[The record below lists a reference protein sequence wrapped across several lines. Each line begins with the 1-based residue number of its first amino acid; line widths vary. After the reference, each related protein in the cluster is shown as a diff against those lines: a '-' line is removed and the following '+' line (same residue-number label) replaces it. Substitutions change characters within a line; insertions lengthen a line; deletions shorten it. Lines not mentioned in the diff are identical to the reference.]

1 MIDLSILPSRLP
13 PIHTEQGPV
22 TIQRIAHKHCDAL
35 CEAGQKSIHHV
46 KPWFGASVCPVT
58 PALAK
63 QCIDSMEKARDTG
76 YGLTYLLLHNE
87 TCLGMGI
94 INYIN
99 HTHLTA
105 NLGYWL
111 SPQACGKGLA
121 TAICEALK
129 KLAFSQMNL
138 HRLECYVEPN
148 NKASLRVAER
158 IGGVKEGLCRKRIFG
173 RDALL
178 YAIVSD

>member
-13 PIHTEQGPV
+13 PIQTEQGPV
-22 TIQRIAHKHCDAL
+22 TIQRIASKHCLAL
-35 CEAGQKSIHHV
+35 CQAGQQSIHHV
-46 KPWFGASVCPVT
+46 KPWLGASVCPVT

-63 QCIDSMEKARDTG
+63 QCIDKMEEAREMG
-76 YGLTYLLLHNE
+76 YGLTYLLMHE
-87 TCLGMGI
+87 DSCLGMGI
-94 INYIN
+94 INYI
-99 HTHLTA
+99 HPVHLTA

-111 SPQACGKGLA
+111 TPQACGKGLA

-148 NKASLRVAER
+148 NKASIRVAER
-158 IGGVKEGLCRKRIFG
+158 IGGVKEGLCKKRVFG

-178 YAIVSD
+178 YAITT

>member
-1 MIDLSILPSRLP
+1 LIDLSILPSRLP

-22 TIQRIAHKHCDAL
+22 TIQRIAPKHTEAL
-35 CEAGQKSIHHV
+35 CEAGQHAISHV
-46 KPWFGASVCPVT
+46 KPWFGSSVCPVT
-58 PALAK
+58 PMQSK
-63 QCIDSMEKARDTG
+63 QCIDAMEDARRND
-76 YGLTYLLLHNE
+76 YGLTYLLMHDE
-87 TCLGMGI
+87 KCLGMGI
-94 INYIN
+94 INHIH
-99 HTHLTA
+99 HTHFTA

-111 SPQACGKGLA
+111 RQDACGKGLA

-138 HRLECYVEPN
+138 HRLECFIEPN

-158 IGGVKEGLCRKRIFG
+158 IGAVKEGLCRKRVFG

-178 YAIVSD
+178 YAVIAP

>member
-22 TIQRIAHKHCDAL
+22 TIERIATKHTQRL
-35 CEAGQKSIHHV
+35 CEASQQSIHHV
-46 KPWFGASVCPVT
+46 KPWLGSGLCPVT

-63 QCIDSMEKARDTG
+63 QCISTMETDRETG
-76 YGLTYLLLHNE
+76 YGLTYLLIHDE
-87 TCLGMGI
+87 RCLGMGI
-94 INYIN
+94 INYIH

-111 SPQACGKGLA
+111 RPDACGKGLA
-121 TAICEALK
+121 TAICETLK
-129 KLAFSQMNL
+129 KLAFNQMNL
-138 HRLECYVEPN
+138 HRLECLIEPN

-158 IGGVKEGLCRKRIFG
+158 IGAVKEGLCRKRVFG

-178 YAIVSD
+178 YSITA

>member
-22 TIQRIAHKHCDAL
+22 TIQRIALKHVDAL
-35 CEAGQKSIHHV
+35 CEASQQSIHHV
-46 KPWFGASVCPVT
+46 KPWLGAALCPVT

-63 QCIDSMEKARDTG
+63 QCIQSMEAARDSG
-76 YGLTYLLLHNE
+76 YGLTYLLMHDE
-87 TCLGMGI
+87 RCLGMGI
-94 INYIN
+94 INYIH

-111 SPQACGKGLA
+111 RPDSCGKGLA

-129 KLAFSQMNL
+129 KLAFNQMNL
-138 HRLECYVEPN
+138 HRLECLIEPN

-158 IGGVKEGLCRKRIFG
+158 IGAEKEGLCRKRIFG

-178 YAIVSD
+178 YSITC

>member
-22 TIQRIAHKHCDAL
+22 SIQRIAHKHCDML
-35 CEAGQKSIHHV
+35 CEAGQQSIHHV
-46 KPWFGASVCPVT
+46 KPWLGPSLCPVT
-58 PALAK
+58 PTLSK
-63 QCIDSMEKARDTG
+63 QCIEGMEKARERG
-76 YGLTYLLLHNE
+76 YGLTYLLVHE
-87 TCLGMGI
+87 ERCLGMGI
-94 INYIN
+94 INHIH
-99 HTHLTA
+99 HTHLIA

-111 SPQACGKGLA
+111 RPDACGKGLA
-121 TAICEALK
+121 TAICESLK

-138 HRLECYVEPN
+138 NRLECVVEPN

-158 IGGVKEGLCRKRIFG
+158 VGAIKEGLCRKRVFG

-178 YAIVSD
+178 YALVNS

>member
-22 TIQRIAHKHCDAL
+22 TIERIHAKHIHPL
-35 CEAGQKSIHHV
+35 CEASQQAIHHV
-46 KPWFGASVCPVT
+46 KPWLGSTLCPVT

-63 QCIDSMEKARDTG
+63 QCVNDMEAAREAG
-76 YGLTYLLLHNE
+76 YGLTYLLMHDE
-87 TCLGMGI
+87 KCLGMGI
-94 INYIN
+94 INYIH

-111 SPQACGKGLA
+111 TPQACGKGLA
-121 TAICEALK
+121 TAICESLK
-129 KLAFSQMNL
+129 KLAFTQMNL
-138 HRLECYVEPN
+138 CRLECLIEPN

-158 IGGVKEGLCRKRIFG
+158 IGASKEGVCRKRIFG

-178 YAIVSD
+178 YSITV